1 MTLPDQMKQLPHLQ
15 YTWTTWGQVKNKGV
29 TLENVKES
37 PMDSEFCLS
46 LQTGRVMK
54 IVAGEPTKDM
64 HAKDSDMVRQLFKHV
79 TKNMEQ
85 LKVSHSNVCQRTIS
99 LLYTSNSL

>member
-1 MTLPDQMKQLPHLQ
+1 
-15 YTWTTWGQVKNKGV
+15 
-29 TLENVKES
+29 
-37 PMDSEFCLS
+37 
-46 LQTGRVMK
+46 MK

-64 HAKDSDMVRQLFKHV
+64 HTKDSDMVRQLFRHV
-79 TKNMEQ
+79 TENMEQ